1 MRKNT
6 VPSIW
11 DLEDEKIK
19 ARNER
24 DGKNLILDLLKRVT
38 KITGPVMDW
47 SGLHLTQGNMGL
59 VLNGLVIGED
69 GKARV
74 ESILAGGYN
83 IQKLHV
89 RVLVKAVK

>member
-1 MRKNT
+1 MNYAR
-6 VPSIW
+6 SIW

-38 KITGPVMDW
+38 KITGAVTDW

-74 ESILAGGYN
+74 ESIYAEGP
-83 IQKLHV
+83 IQRLHI
-89 RVLVKAVK
+89 RTLVKVVK